1 MSKYLPWGIVI
12 GSLVGLFA
20 GIFWFEMGLALLA
33 GTASGIIISAFLA
46 ALKPGK
52 QSS

>member
-1 MSKYLPWGIVI
+1 MSKYLPWGIVV

-20 GIFWFEMGLALLA
+20 GIFWFEMGLSLLA
-33 GTASGIIISAFLA
+33 GTAAGIIISAFLA
-46 ALKPGK
+46 TLKPST